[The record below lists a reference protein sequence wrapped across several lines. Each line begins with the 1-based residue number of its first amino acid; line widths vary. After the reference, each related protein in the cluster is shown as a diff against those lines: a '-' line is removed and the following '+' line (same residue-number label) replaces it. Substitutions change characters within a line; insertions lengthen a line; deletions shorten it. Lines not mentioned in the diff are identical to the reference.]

1 MQMLYCKVLLLL
13 RLSKYYD
20 IYTISYFDLNKS
32 INGEFKSVFKKGIY
46 SKNLAVWSLNKIIK
60 QKIDIFGLS
69 KENVSKIIAEA
80 KLLVLKSEALNK
92 DSGLLQTRYLY
103 DKSIF
108 EEKYKDG
115 LGNQNTNIDETMK
128 IISKKLNSPID
139 PKEISAYKVF
149 QTIEIIRH
157 ENEIANKNNK
167 KS

>member
-1 MQMLYCKVLLLL
+1 
-13 RLSKYYD
+13 
-20 IYTISYFDLNKS
+20 LNAAV
-32 INGEFKSVFKKGIY
+32 NGNFRNAFRKGIY
-46 SKNLAVWSLNKIIK
+46 SKNLAVWSLNNIIK

-92 DSGLLQTRYLY
+92 DSGQLQTRYLY

-108 EEKYKDG
+108 DEKYKESSG
-115 LGNQNTNIDETMK
+115 EKNANINETMK
-128 IISKKLNSPID
+128 IISKYLNSPVD

-149 QTIEIIRH
+149 QTIEIIRQ
-157 ENEIANKNNK
+157 ENEIANKNKNK

>member
-1 MQMLYCKVLLLL
+1 MLYCKALLLL
-13 RLSKYYD
+13 RLSKYHD
-20 IYTISYFDLNKS
+20 IYTISYFDLNAAV
-32 INGEFKSVFKKGIY
+32 NGNFRNAFRKGIY
-46 SKNLAVWSLNKIIK
+46 SKNLAVWSLNNIIK

-92 DSGLLQTRYLY
+92 DSGQLQTRYLY

-108 EEKYKDG
+108 DEKYKESSG
-115 LGNQNTNIDETMK
+115 EKNANINETMK
-128 IISKKLNSPID
+128 IISKYLNSPVD

-149 QTIEIIRH
+149 QTIEIIRQ
-157 ENEIANKNNK
+157 ENEIANKNKNK